1 MCSLSSP
8 MRKTS
13 SYVALAS
20 LEMVNKSNRYP
31 TNIMCSPSPSRAIP
45 ANFPL
50 LKNKPLPDAQAKAL
64 RAALAREAALQT
76 HLEQQHIE
84 MQSEASKAQDTVSSL
99 ITCHTAG
106 KRVHQ
111 ALNALR
117 AAVAETKHIISNT
130 INVHDTEA
138 EAANKLTTTT
148 AARNAWR
155 DLIQHLEALTP
166 QINVT
171 ITPTEAH
178 IINTSDQVST
188 NNFLAESAR
197 NSVTALDVSLDAIA
211 NSLSFKRRG
220 LSSIFRTPNEVFQIV
235 FQFAVEEEREQL
247 RAEFSSS
254 SLSFDGVDN
263 MRRTI
268 PKCPFTLAA
277 VCRDWR
283 NIALHTPRLWSYIR
297 VYTLVCITSGIGRK
311 SSKYCWVGKAAFERS
326 LQRAKGATLELVMYR
341 DHFNQIHSLN
351 IPPDARI
358 SIIYMVRLASVPRW
372 VPSCSRLSLFGD
384 VNSHMLA
391 AVQFPCFSTGPKE
404 ISCNNVLPTFPT
416 FVDSTTA
423 FYFCSK
429 KSFQMPNLN
438 QLSENLP
445 NLKTLQ
451 LLLPDV
457 AVSSAHATTTVPRT
471 WKSLTTLII
480 TSSVLPSLAVHAQGR
495 PSLPSLTTL
504 ILTNVFASFSSSGYD
519 SIKHIVQTLTTL
531 EIHNISPSVK
541 PSELRA
547 LIDWMECLHTVVLHR
562 APAQN
567 AVKALSLTPAK
578 PIKKL
583 VIESTVLEGVELHDY
598 TALLESKSGDS
609 EPLEVGFGNGK
620 AAPVAATRHPSPF

>member
-1 MCSLSSP
+1 MN
-8 MRKTS
+8 S

-20 LEMVNKSNRYP
+20 LQMVDKSNMYP
-31 TNIMCSPSPSRAIP
+31 INPMCSLSPSRAIP
-45 ANFPL
+45 TDFPL

-64 RAALAREAALQT
+64 RAALSREAALQT
-76 HLEQQHIE
+76 HLEQQQIE

-111 ALNALR
+111 ALDALW
-117 AAVAETKHIISNT
+117 AAVTETKHIISNT

-166 QINVT
+166 QINAT
-171 ITPTEAH
+171 ITPTKSH
-178 IINTSDQVST
+178 IVNTSDQVST

-211 NSLSFKRRG
+211 TSLSFKRRG
-220 LSSIFRTPNEVFQIV
+220 LSSLFRIPNEVFQIV

-254 SLSFDGVDN
+254 SLSFDGVDD

-277 VCRDWR
+277 VCREWR
-283 NIALHTPRLWSYIR
+283 NIALHTPKLWSYIR
-297 VYTLVCITSGIGRK
+297 VYTSVRISAGTGWNASK
-311 SSKYCWVGKAAFERS
+311 SCWVGKAAYERS
-326 LQRAKGATLELVMYR
+326 LQRAKGAILELAVYQ
-341 DHFNQIHSLN
+341 DLPGQIHSLS
-351 IPPDARI
+351 IPPGARI
-358 SIIYMVRLASVPRW
+358 SNIYLVRLGSVPRW
-372 VPSCSRLSLFGD
+372 LPSCSRLSLFGHGNNPTLT
-384 VNSHMLA
+384 V
-391 AVQFPCFSTGPKE
+391 VQLPRFPTGPKE
-404 ISCNNVLPTFPT
+404 ISCVNVLPTFPS

-423 FYFCSK
+423 FYFCSE
-429 KSFQMPNLN
+429 KSSQMPNLN
-438 QLSENLP
+438 HLSEGLP

-457 AVSSAHATTTVPRT
+457 AVSAAHATTTIPPT

-495 PSLPSLTTL
+495 LSLPSLTTL
-504 ILTNVFASFSSSGYD
+504 IFTNVFAPLSPSKFD
-519 SIKHIVQTLTTL
+519 SIKHIVQTLTSL
-531 EIHNISPSVK
+531 EIHDISPSVK

-547 LIDWMECLHTVVLHR
+547 FIDWMECLHTVVLHR
-562 APAQN
+562 AAAQKT
-567 AVKALSLTPAK
+567 VKALSLTPAK

-583 VIESTVLEGVELHDY
+583 VIESTTLEGVGLHVY
-598 TALLESKSGDS
+598 TALLESESGDS
-609 EPLEVGFGNGK
+609 EPLEVSPGNRPEK
-620 AAPVAATRHPSPF
+620 ARRSRKSKAFQKTRAMELP